1 MIKQVIFL
9 ISLAKR
15 ENCMNKN
22 EILSKKLFLFIVII
36 AVITFFVGLIL
47 ILLGYNITICEFF
60 YNNDITY
67 TIFTAISYLGDTTF
81 LIVVIV
87 IVWYVYDVAFAKNL
101 ALSLLGSYFVN
112 SIAKDIGQD
121 PRPWTNIKANVEGPG
136 FPSGHSQQGV
146 AGYGYIGYEAYQ
158 KNNKVVSWI
167 FIILVYLIA
176 ISRVI
181 IGAHDLQD
189 IWGGLLFGMIWLTIF
204 IVLEPKLSEIITK
217 FSLMI
222 KILLSIIIPIVLF
235 IIAILIFPYTELDY
249 GLMCGGMMG
258 LSLGYII
265 GNEKIGYDPKEI
277 STMQKLINFAIGIVI
292 TLGLYLGL
300 GFIPLDDLGQIWD
313 FIQYF
318 ILAILLTTLVPWLF
332 TKIQR

>member
-1 MIKQVIFL
+1 
-9 ISLAKR
+9 
-15 ENCMNKN
+15 MNEN

-36 AVITFFVGLIL
+36 AVITFFVGLIF

-81 LIVVIV
+81 LILVIV
-87 IVWYVYDVAFAKNL
+87 TVWYVYDVAFAKNL

-121 PRPWTNIKANVEGPG
+121 PRPWTNVKAHVEGPG

-146 AGYGYIGYEAYQ
+146 AGYGYLAYEAYQ
-158 KNNKVVSWI
+158 KNSKVISWI
-167 FIILVYLIA
+167 FLILVYLIA

-181 IGAHDLQD
+181 IGVHDLQD
-189 IWGGLLFGMIWLTIF
+189 IWGGLLFGIIWLTLF
-204 IVLEPKLSEIITK
+204 IVLEPKLSEIISK
-217 FSLMI
+217 FSLI
-222 KILLSIIIPIVLF
+222 VKILISIIIPIILF
-235 IIAILIFPYTELDY
+235 IITSLVFPITELDY
-249 GLMCGGMMG
+249 GLICGGLMG
-258 LSLGYII
+258 ICLGYII

-277 STMQKLINFAIGIVI
+277 STKQKLINLIIGIVI
-292 TLGLYLGL
+292 TLALYLAL
-300 GFIPLDDLGQIWD
+300 RFIPLDQLGQIWD

>member
-1 MIKQVIFL
+1 
-9 ISLAKR
+9 
-15 ENCMNKN
+15 MNKN
-22 EILSKKLFLFIVII
+22 EILSKKLFLFIAII
-36 AVITFFVGLIL
+36 AVITFFVGLIF

-60 YNNDITY
+60 YDNDITY
-67 TIFTAISYLGDTTF
+67 TIFTVISYLGDTTF

-87 IVWYVYDVAFAKNL
+87 TVWYVYDVTFAKNL

-121 PRPWTNIKANVEGPG
+121 PRPWTNVKANVEGPG

-146 AGYGYIGYEAYQ
+146 AGYGYLAYEAYQ
-158 KNNKVVSWI
+158 KNSKVISWI
-167 FIILVYLIA
+167 FLILVYLIA

-181 IGAHDLQD
+181 IGVHDLQD
-189 IWGGLLFGMIWLTIF
+189 IWGGLLFGIIWLTLF
-204 IVLEPKLSEIITK
+204 IVLEPKLSEIISK
-217 FSLMI
+217 FSLI
-222 KILLSIIIPIVLF
+222 VKILISIIIPIILF
-235 IIAILIFPYTELDY
+235 IITSLVFPITELDY
-249 GLMCGGMMG
+249 GLICGGLMG
-258 LSLGYII
+258 ICLGYII

-277 STMQKLINFAIGIVI
+277 STKQKLINLIIGIVI
-292 TLGLYLGL
+292 TLALYLAL
-300 GFIPLDDLGQIWD
+300 RFIPLDQLGQIWD

>member
-1 MIKQVIFL
+1 
-9 ISLAKR
+9 
-15 ENCMNKN
+15 MNKN
-22 EILSKKLFLFIVII
+22 ENLSKKLFLFIIII
-36 AVITFFVGLIL
+36 AVITFFVGLIF

-60 YNNDITY
+60 YDNDITY
-67 TIFTAISYLGDTTF
+67 MIFTAISYLGDTKF

-87 IVWYVYDVAFAKNL
+87 IVWYIYDVTFAKNL

-112 SIAKDIGQD
+112 SIIKDIGQD
-121 PRPWTNIKANVEGPG
+121 PRPWTNAKANVEGPG

-146 AGYGYIGYEAYQ
+146 AGYGYIGYKAYQ
-158 KNNKVVSWI
+158 KNDKVISWI

-181 IGAHDLQD
+181 IGVHDIQD
-189 IWGGLLFGMIWLTIF
+189 IWGGLLIGMIWLTLF
-204 IVLEPKLSEIITK
+204 IILEPKVSEIITT
-217 FSLMI
+217 FSLI
-222 KILLSIIIPIVLF
+222 VKILLSIIFPIVLF
-235 IIAILIFPYTELDY
+235 IIAISIFPHSELDY

-277 STMQKLINFAIGIVI
+277 STIQKLINFVIGIVI

-313 FIQYF
+313 FIRYF
-318 ILAILLTTLVPWLF
+318 ILAIILSTFVPWLF